1 MARNNYFDKGDP
13 YSEWHRSLDN
23 KLGYIDIDS
32 CGICL
37 KCKAPLYLAETTFDV
52 GQAWKATT
60 TTEKLA
66 RLAGLPS
73 FLIFY
78 KVNDKR
84 EVIAFRIKQL
94 TPEKYKENVF
104 TNPETWVQ
112 AMELLQDRHNL
123 ICTKKDAVN
132 G

>member
-1 MARNNYFDKGDP
+1 MARNNYYNKGDA
-13 YSEWHRSLDN
+13 YSEWHRALKND
-23 KLGYIDIDS
+23 LGYIDIDS
-32 CGICL
+32 VGICL

-66 RLAGLPS
+66 RLANLPS

-78 KVNDKR
+78 KVENDK
-84 EVIAFRIKQL
+84 VIKFRIKQL
-94 TPEKYKENVF
+94 TPEKYKKNIELD
-104 TNPETWVQ
+104 PAAWVQ

-123 ICTKKDAVN
+123 ICEKRDQ
-132 G
+132 

>member
-37 KCKAPLYLAETTFDV
+37 KCKTPLYLAETTFDV
-52 GQAWKATT
+52 GQSYKATT

-78 KVNDKR
+78 KVDENR
-84 EVIAFRIKQL
+84 EVIGFRVKQL
-94 TPEKYKENVF
+94 TPEKYKQNVF
-104 TNPETWVQ
+104 VNPETWVQ

-123 ICTKKDAVN
+123 ICTKKDAA
-132 G
+132 

>member
-1 MARNNYFDKGDP
+1 MARNNYYNKGDA
-13 YSEWHRSLDN
+13 YSEWHRALKND
-23 KLGYIDIDS
+23 LGYIDIDS
-32 CGICL
+32 VGICL

-66 RLAGLPS
+66 RLANLPS

-78 KVNDKR
+78 KVENDK
-84 EVIAFRIKQL
+84 VIKFRIKQL
-94 TPEKYKENVF
+94 TPEKYKKDVELDP
-104 TNPETWVQ
+104 TAWVQ

-123 ICTKKDAVN
+123 ICEKRDQ
-132 G
+132 

>member
-1 MARNNYFDKGDP
+1 MARDNYYNKGDP

-32 CGICL
+32 VGICL
-37 KCKAPLYLAETTFDV
+37 KCKSPLYLAETAFDV
-52 GQAWKATT
+52 GQPWKATT
-60 TTEKLA
+60 TTEALA

-78 KVNDKR
+78 KVDAKR
-84 EVIAFRIKQL
+84 QVILLRVKQL
-94 TPEKYKENVF
+94 TPAKASNETLIK
-104 TNPETWVQ
+104 PEVWVQ
-112 AMELLQDRHNL
+112 VMELLQEKHNL
-123 ICTKKDAVN
+123 VCVKGVTN

>member
-1 MARNNYFDKGDP
+1 MARNNYYNQGDA
-13 YSEWHRSLDN
+13 YSEWHRGLKND
-23 KLGYIDIDS
+23 LGYIDIDS
-32 CGICL
+32 VGICL

-66 RLAGLPS
+66 RLANLPS

-78 KVNDKR
+78 KVENDK
-84 EVIAFRIKQL
+84 VIKFRIKQL
-94 TPEKYKENVF
+94 TPEKYKKDIELD
-104 TNPETWVQ
+104 PAAWVQ

-123 ICTKKDAVN
+123 ICEKRDQ
-132 G
+132 

>member
-13 YSEWHRSLDN
+13 YSEWHRNLDN

-32 CGICL
+32 VGICL

-52 GQAWKATT
+52 NQKWKATT

-78 KVNDKR
+78 KVKDKR
-84 EVIAFRIKQL
+84 EVIAFRVKQL
-94 TPEKYKENVF
+94 TPTKDQKEVYL
-104 TNPETWVQ
+104 TPDAWVQ

-123 ICTKKDAVN
+123 VCKKRDVA
-132 G
+132 

>member
-1 MARNNYFDKGDP
+1 MARNNYYNKGDA
-13 YSEWHRSLDN
+13 YSEWHRALKND
-23 KLGYIDIDS
+23 LGYIDIDS
-32 CGICL
+32 VGICL

-66 RLAGLPS
+66 RLANLPS

-78 KVNDKR
+78 KVENDK
-84 EVIAFRIKQL
+84 VIKFRIKQL
-94 TPEKYKENVF
+94 TPEKYKKDIELD
-104 TNPETWVQ
+104 PAAWIQ

-123 ICTKKDAVN
+123 ICEKRHQ
-132 G
+132 

>member
-1 MARNNYFDKGDP
+1 MARDNYFDKGDP
-13 YSEWHRSLDN
+13 YSEWHRSLQN

-37 KCKAPLYLAETTFDV
+37 KCKDPLYLAETTFDV
-52 GQAWKATT
+52 NQAWKATT

-66 RLAGLPS
+66 RLANLPS

-84 EVIAFRIKQL
+84 EVISFRIKQL
-94 TPEKYKENVF
+94 TPEKYKENIF
-104 TNPETWVQ
+104 TETQTWVQ
-112 AMELLQDRHNL
+112 AMELLQDRHNF
-123 ICTKKDAVN
+123 ICSKKDLQ
-132 G
+132 